1 MKVEF
6 EWDEGNDVK
15 SYSKHGVSCLEA
27 ESLFQ
32 DERRLDFRDPLHSQ
46 DEERFV
52 TLGQS
57 SRPRILFAAWT
68 LRKGKVRVISVRPA
82 SRKERNVYE
91 EKNRQRAKRK
101 R

>member
-1 MKVEF
+1 MRVEF
-6 EWDEGNDVK
+6 EWDQGNDVK

-32 DERRLDFRDPLHSQ
+32 DEKRLDFRDPLHSH

-68 LRKGKVRVISVRPA
+68 LRRGKVRVVSVRPA
-82 SRKERNVYE
+82 SRKERKVYE
-91 EKNRQRAKRK
+91 EKNSKITKRK

>member
-6 EWDEGNDVK
+6 EWDKGNDVK

-27 ESLFQ
+27 ESIFQ
-32 DERRLDFRDPLHSQ
+32 DHERLDFRDPLHSM
-46 DEERFV
+46 EEDRYI
-52 TLGQS
+52 TLGRS

-68 LRKGKVRVISVRPA
+68 LRKTKVRIISVRPA
-82 SRKERNVYE
+82 SRKERKVYE
-91 EKNRQRAKRK
+91 EKNLKRSKGK

>member
-1 MKVEF
+1 MKIEF

-27 ESLFQ
+27 ESIFQ
-32 DERRLDFRDPLHSQ
+32 DSLRLDFRDPLHSR
-46 DEERFV
+46 EEDRFV
-52 TLGQS
+52 TVGRS

-68 LRKGKVRVISVRPA
+68 LRKTKVRIISVRPA
-82 SRKERNVYE
+82 SKKERKVYE
-91 EKNRQRAKRK
+91 EKNLKRAKGK